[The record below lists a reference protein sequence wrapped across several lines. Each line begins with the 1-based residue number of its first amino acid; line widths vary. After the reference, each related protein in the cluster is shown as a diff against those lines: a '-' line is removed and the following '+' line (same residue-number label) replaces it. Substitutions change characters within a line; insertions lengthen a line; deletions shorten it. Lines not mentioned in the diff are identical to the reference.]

1 MNKLKRLFYN
11 FLPFLLGGLASLSF
25 APTYFVFFLFLSFPA
40 LLFLIRK
47 SNSLKESFYIGWLFG
62 FGFFLFGLYWIS
74 YALLV
79 DEDLFGW
86 LVPFAVT
93 LIPAILALYIGVLTT
108 LVHKLRKNTYMLTT
122 SFIALWVLFEIIRTT
137 LFTGFPW
144 LALGY
149 SLSNYISL
157 IQSASLFGVF
167 GLSFLLL
174 LIITTPFI
182 LLSECKNNN
191 PSTLIYVFCCFL
203 IFTLNFSYGKWI
215 LKNAKREFLPYSVRV
230 VQPNIAQSIKW
241 DKYYR
246 YLNLQKTIDLSRSG
260 SKEVQTYI
268 IWPEAT
274 VLYSMNDKSTRDL
287 IKTII
292 PENSYLITG
301 GIRDKKNPTQYW
313 TSLFML
319 NHDGEI
325 VDHYDKMHLVPFGEY
340 IPFRDILPFSIK
352 KITHGFLD
360 YNNGTNAKIIK
371 PPNGMPSFR
380 GLICYESFF
389 AQELLV
395 DAQRPD
401 FLLNI
406 TNDAWYRDSPGP
418 YQHFDI
424 TKFRAIEYGIPM
436 IRSAN
441 TGISA
446 IISPYGEILQQLP
459 LNKEGFIISQL
470 PKQRKNK
477 TLYNLYGNTPL
488 FILLIV
494 VSICTYALFNNK
506 RITNI

>member
-1 MNKLKRLFYN
+1 MNKLKKLFYD
-11 FLPFLLGGLASLSF
+11 FLPFFLGGLSSLSF
-25 APTYFVFFLFLSFPA
+25 APTYFVFLLFLTFPT

-47 SNSLKESFYIGWLFG
+47 SNSLKESFYIGWFFG

-86 LVPFAVT
+86 LVPFAIT

-108 LVHKLRKNTYMLTT
+108 LLHKLRKNTYSLSTG
-122 SFIALWVLFEIIRTT
+122 FIALWVLFEIARTT

-144 LALGY
+144 LTLGY
-149 SLSNYISL
+149 SLSNHISI

-182 LLSECKNNN
+182 LLSEYKNNN
-191 PSTLIYVFCCFL
+191 RSALVYVFCCFL
-203 IFTLNFSYGKWI
+203 IFALNFSYGKWV

-230 VQPNIAQSIKW
+230 VQPNIPQSIKW

-246 YLNLQKTIDLSRSG
+246 YLNLQKIMSLSKSN
-260 SKEVQTYI
+260 SQTETYI

-274 VLYSMNDKSTRDL
+274 VLYSMNDGAIRDL

-292 PENSYLITG
+292 PENGYLITG
-301 GIRDKKNPTQYW
+301 GIRDEKNSIQYW

-319 NHDGEI
+319 
-325 VDHYDKMHLVPFGEY
+325 DHKGDILDYYDKIHLVPFGEY
-340 IPFRDILPFSIK
+340 IPFREMLPFSVK

-360 YNNGTNAKIIK
+360 YNIGTNAKIIQ
-371 PPNGMPSFR
+371 PPHGLPSFR

-389 AQELLV
+389 SQEILV

-401 FLLNI
+401 FFLNI

-418 YQHFDI
+418 HQHFDI

-459 LNKEGFIISQL
+459 LNKEGFILSQL
-470 PKQRKNK
+470 PKKKKNK
-477 TLYNLYGNTPL
+477 TLYNLYGNTL
-488 FILLIV
+488 IIILSILILTG
-494 VSICTYALFNNK
+494 TYRLLNNK
-506 RITNI
+506 KFTNM

>member
-1 MNKLKRLFYN
+1 MNKLKKLFYD
-11 FLPFLLGGLASLSF
+11 FLPFFLGGLASLSF
-25 APTYFVFFLFLSFPA
+25 APTYFLFLLFLAFPA
-40 LLFLIRK
+40 LLLLISK
-47 SNSLKESFYIGWLFG
+47 TSSLKESFYVGWLFG

-93 LIPAILALYIGVLTT
+93 LIPAILALYTGVLTT
-108 LVHKLRKNTYMLTT
+108 LLHKFRKNTYMLTIG
-122 SFIALWVLFEIIRTT
+122 FIALWVLFEIIRTT

-149 SLSNYISL
+149 SLSNYLSI

-167 GLSFLLL
+167 GLSLLLL
-174 LIITTPFI
+174 LIVTTPFI
-182 LLSECKNNN
+182 LLLEYKNNRL
-191 PSTLIYVFCCFL
+191 SALVYVFCCFL
-203 IFTLNFSYGKWI
+203 IFILNFSYGNWI
-215 LKNAKREFLPYSVRV
+215 LKHAEREFLPYSVRV
-230 VQPNIAQSIKW
+230 VQPNIPQSIKW

-246 YLNLQKTIDLSRSG
+246 YLNLQKTMSLSKSD
-260 SKEVQTYI
+260 SQEVQTYI

-292 PENSYLITG
+292 PENSFLITG
-301 GIRDKKNPTQYW
+301 GIRDEKNPTKYW

-319 NHDGEI
+319 NHDGDI

-360 YNNGTNAKIIK
+360 YTSGTHAKIIQ
-371 PPNGMPSFR
+371 PPHGMPSFR

-389 AQELLV
+389 SQELLV
-395 DAQRPD
+395 ADQRPD

-406 TNDAWYRDSPGP
+406 TNDAWYGDSPGP

-446 IISPYGEILQQLP
+446 VISPYGEILQQLP
-459 LNKEGFIISQL
+459 LKKEGFILSEL
-470 PKQRKNK
+470 PKQKKNK
-477 TLYNLYGNTPL
+477 TLYNLYGNTSL
-488 FILLIV
+488 IIILIV
-494 VSICTYALFNNK
+494 AFTGTFKK
-506 RITNI
+506 RRFYTI